1 MGIKIK
7 LIKNNKVLKIM
18 EKIKEKDNQNKKEKN
33 LKNNMQEKSTNT
45 KISLLKLN

>member
-1 MGIKIK
+1 
-7 LIKNNKVLKIM
+7 M